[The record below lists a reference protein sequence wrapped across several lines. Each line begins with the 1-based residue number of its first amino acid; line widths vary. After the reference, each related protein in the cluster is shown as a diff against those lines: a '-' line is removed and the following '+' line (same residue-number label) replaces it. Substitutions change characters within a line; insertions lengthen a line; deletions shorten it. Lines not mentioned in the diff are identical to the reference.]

1 MRTAR
6 IFVFLLLFCGL
17 LSAETRFVVQTS
29 HSGQVRGITSQS
41 SSGLVISSGS
51 DGTVKVWQRGTL
63 LYSRQVSHLPLTSLT
78 VHPVLPVGAFVATD
92 NINTYRLIVYNWEEN
107 RELFSIRIDEL
118 PLSIGFSPRG
128 SYLFYSSTDPR
139 SLSILDAETGA
150 PTGIAQS
157 GFGIVS
163 AAFVSATESTMVCYL
178 SSGGLIYWD
187 MENNQRKAAPIST
200 ARNLELVAFSST
212 GRYGIGYRSDTIYL
226 FDLVTGRTVD
236 TVILDGVV
244 DLAAHPDES
253 SFALIRNTGR
263 LQEAAIYDFSDR
275 RLVQRSRFPLN
286 QGQPLSIDYG
296 DGGVNLG
303 LDNGVV
309 ARILP
314 GSGTFQSWGQ
324 NRLATLSDI
333 DIWNGSIALSGA
345 GRLTLMDSAEL
356 RKSSPEPP
364 RSLDRTVINLPFSSQ
379 AGFLPLD
386 RSRGVLWSSSRSEN
400 AYLFS
405 VSTADF
411 KPLFPV
417 AAACEEIYADGDRL
431 LSLDRNGSIFLYNM
445 SEERLL
451 YRYAASGIRDVT
463 FIDAENIIAG
473 RNPSERFPSPLTR
486 INLRTGETV
495 PLEANDLLTFSLRY
509 DPITRSLYTLGLQ
522 NREGRIMTV
531 LKQLQGDNFQRSQ
544 PLLSF
549 PGEDHSA
556 TFVLDS
562 LHVFTSL
569 GHSGIQ
575 VSGWE
580 GFSALDSVEHIPRKI
595 SIDET
600 LLASLNSN
608 SSVSIWNKRSGG
620 WLGDIYLFDD
630 GEWIFVSN
638 DEKVSASPRGMQFL
652 KVFEGSREI
661 PAAPFRLR

>member
-6 IFVFLLLFCGL
+6 FLALLLFLSGL
-17 LSAETRFVVQTS
+17 LFAETRFVVQTS
-29 HSGQVRGITSQS
+29 HSDQVRGIARQS
-41 SSGLVISSGS
+41 ASGRVISSAG
-51 DGTVKVWQRGTL
+51 DGTVKVWQNGTL

-78 VHPVLPVGAFVATD
+78 VHPRKPIGAFVATD
-92 NINTYRLIVYNWEEN
+92 NINTYRLIVYNWEED

-128 SYLFYSSTDPR
+128 SYLFYSRTDQR

-163 AAFVSATESTMVCYL
+163 SAFISATESTMVCYL
-178 SSGGLIYWD
+178 SSGGIIYWD

-200 ARNLELVAFSST
+200 ARNLELVDFSSN
-212 GRYGIGYRSDTIYL
+212 GRYGIGYRSGTLYL

-236 TVILDGVV
+236 TVMLDGVI
-244 DLAAHPDES
+244 DIAAHPDES
-253 SFALIRNTGR
+253 SIALIRNTGR
-263 LQEAAIYDFSDR
+263 LQEAAVYDFSDR
-275 RLVQRSRFPLN
+275 RLVQRFRFPLN
-286 QGQPLSIDYG
+286 QGQPLCIDYG
-296 DGGVNLG
+296 AGGINLG

-309 ARILP
+309 ARVIPDSAL
-314 GSGTFQSWGQ
+314 FQSWGQ

-333 DIWNGSIALSGA
+333 DLWNGSIALSGA

-356 RKSSPEPP
+356 RKSSPESP
-364 RSLDRTVINLPFSSQ
+364 RSLDQTVISLPFSSQ

-386 RSRGVLWSSSRSEN
+386 SSRGVFWSSSRAEN

-405 VSTADF
+405 VSTAGF

-431 LSLDRNGSIFLYNM
+431 LSLDRNGSIFLYNI
-445 SEERLL
+445 SEEQLK

-463 FIDAENIIAG
+463 FIDAETIIAG
-473 RNPSERFPSPLTR
+473 RNPSERFPSPLMR

-495 PLEANDLLTFSLRY
+495 PLEATDLLTFSLRY

-522 NREGRIMTV
+522 NRQGRIMTV
-531 LKQLQGDNFQRSQ
+531 LKQLQGDNFQRRQ

-562 LHVFTSL
+562 LRVFTSL

-575 VSGWE
+575 VSDWQ

-608 SSVSIWNKRSGG
+608 SSVSIWSKRSGG
-620 WLGDIYLFDD
+620 WLGDFYLFDD
-630 GEWIFVSN
+630 GQWVFVRN
-638 DEKVSASPRGMQFL
+638 DKKIVASERGMQFL
-652 KVFEGSREI
+652 KIFEDGREVSS
-661 PAAPFRLR
+661 APFRQR